1 MVILSPSLGYSG
13 TFGKGEMLWCLRKAE
28 SPLLHAS
35 LSRWK
40 REIFG
45 IWLTTMRIIRLRL
58 WKQAVFTQLL
68 GKVSPCFIK
77 CNVGMAWDSSGPL
90 RGASWVTRDSQCRPL
105 DHSRRAFCSPLS
117 KQESNLKAML
127 WAVEDMGNLII
138 WSNEKFCLKFLLRR
152 WDSHFWI
159 HTAILNS
166 YHFLQKSLSCCTDTP
181 FWWMVWFHVLD
192 HKNNVATAIA
202 DSVVSYFCTQSYVTR
217 WWTLLAS
224 SSYPTGGRCLI
235 FYSIGWL
242 RGYVPVA
249 PLIAI
254 LFLLA

>member
-1 MVILSPSLGYSG
+1 SGSPASGTNRASSLWFFAVIYLSEPSYLQAQKKNRGQIMVILSPSLGYSG

-105 DHSRRAFCSPLS
+105 DHSRRVKLKGYVVGCGRDGQPDYL
-117 KQESNLKAML
+117 KQRKILFEVSSAE
-127 WAVEDMGNLII
+127 VRQ
-138 WSNEKFCLKFLLRR
+138 SLL
-152 WDSHFWI
+152 DPY
-159 HTAILNS
+159 S
-166 YHFLQKSLSCCTDTP
+166 YPELLSLSTKILELLHRHT
-181 FWWMVWFHVLD
+181 VLM
-192 HKNNVATAIA
+192 NGLIPPTAIA

-224 SSYPTGGRCLI
+224 SSYPTGG
-235 FYSIGWL
+235 
-242 RGYVPVA
+242 
-249 PLIAI
+249 
-254 LFLLA
+254 